1 LHIKIDKQ
9 SLNSPREDGKFSAN
23 PYGKIYANGK
33 KVSEW
38 NFWDRDATTDIEC
51 IATSSYF
58 GFLEFSFQPR
68 HPISPRHLNAI
79 YNGWLRSIPVLQVK
93 LDRID

>member
-1 LHIKIDKQ
+1 
-9 SLNSPREDGKFSAN
+9 LNSPREDGKFSAN

-51 IATSSYF
+51 IVTSSYF

-68 HPISPRHLNAI
+68 LPISPRHLNAI